1 MLLWIM
7 IFIFVII
14 SAGIAFF
21 YLANCISRF
30 SFVQKI
36 AKSRRFVEFI
46 IGAAIVLIAAAALY
60 LIWDTVNTII
70 CLLHLAIFFLIG
82 DLVFFIT
89 RKILK
94 RRQPPARLTKL
105 LPRLRNI
112 FGAAAIF
119 ITITYL
125 SFGYILAHRVW
136 QKDYI
141 IKTDKNVGNIK
152 IALIADSHIGTTFN
166 SNGFAENLE
175 TIAAQKPDILI
186 IAGDFAD
193 EGTTKKDMIAS
204 CRALGK
210 FPAPYGVYFV
220 FGNHDKGTYSQG
232 ERGYDGD
239 DLTAELQKN
248 GVTVLSDESLLIDD
262 RFYIVGRKDA
272 SEEYEMGKSR
282 ADTEKLLRNLDK
294 SKYLIVVDHQPRDYN
309 AQSKSEADLV
319 LSGHTHGGQLIPI
332 MQISNLTGLGGND
345 SIYGKSRINSTDF
358 IVTSGISDWSIQFK
372 TGCRSEYLIINIKGK

>member
-21 YLANCISRF
+21 YLANCIIRF

-193 EGTTKKDMIAS
+193 EGTTKK
-204 CRALGK
+204 R
-210 FPAPYGVYFV
+210 
-220 FGNHDKGTYSQG
+220 
-232 ERGYDGD
+232 YDC
-239 DLTAELQKN
+239 
-248 GVTVLSDESLLIDD
+248 VLSCPRKISCTLRRILCFRES
-262 RFYIVGRKDA
+262 R
-272 SEEYEMGKSR
+272 
-282 ADTEKLLRNLDK
+282 
-294 SKYLIVVDHQPRDYN
+294 
-309 AQSKSEADLV
+309 
-319 LSGHTHGGQLIPI
+319 
-332 MQISNLTGLGGND
+332 
-345 SIYGKSRINSTDF
+345 
-358 IVTSGISDWSIQFK
+358 
-372 TGCRSEYLIINIKGK
+372 